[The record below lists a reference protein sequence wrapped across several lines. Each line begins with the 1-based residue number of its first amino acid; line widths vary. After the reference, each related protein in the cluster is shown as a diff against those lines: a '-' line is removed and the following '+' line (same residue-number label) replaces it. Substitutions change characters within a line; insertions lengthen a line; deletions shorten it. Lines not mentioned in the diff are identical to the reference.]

1 MGKRGN
7 IGSIGLCCAQL
18 VVLFLCA
25 AAFAS
30 PNPSMLIDSG
40 IEQLKAVL
48 PENALKS
55 FTEATREDP
64 KDAEA
69 PFFAGVALTR
79 LGRAEEALAQLTR
92 AKELGSTHPDLPF
105 EMGWSLLT
113 LRRWDEAIEQ
123 LKRYETTNPGRGQ
136 TSEFLGRAYL
146 ALGKYPQAD
155 AAFTEALKRDPDLLP
170 TVSVYRALLRERQGA
185 AAAGRDGIS
194 PLFLAAPNSPI
205 GQLIGTQLLPVSGQS
220 AGPWRLSLRT
230 ALGYNSDARGL
241 NFFKP
246 SDPLQKTPEHNSTFV
261 RFGLDTS
268 YDIIT
273 TRTEHLTAGY
283 DLLADS
289 YFRQE
294 TDPDLFDQFAY
305 LEWSFND
312 IRQRTTTTFRI
323 WDNHTFVGED
333 QFRNEIAAQA
343 RFDWRGLPTPFN

>member
-30 PNPSMLIDSG
+30 PNPSMLIDAG
-40 IEQLKAVL
+40 IEQLKAGR

-69 PFFAGVALTR
+69 PFFAGVALNR

-123 LKRYETTNPGRGQ
+123 LKRYEATNPGRGQ

-155 AAFTEALKRDPDLLP
+155 AAFTEALNRDPDLLP
-170 TVSVYRALLRERQGA
+170 TVSVYRALLRERQGVEA
-185 AAAGRDGIS
+185 AARDES
-194 PLFLAAPNSPI
+194 STLFRAAPNSPFR
-205 GQLIGTQLLPVSGQS
+205 QLLRNSFLPGSGHS
-220 AGPWRLSLRT
+220 GGSRRL
-230 ALGYNSDARGL
+230 
-241 NFFKP
+241 
-246 SDPLQKTPEHNSTFV
+246 
-261 RFGLDTS
+261 
-268 YDIIT
+268 
-273 TRTEHLTAGY
+273 
-283 DLLADS
+283 
-289 YFRQE
+289 
-294 TDPDLFDQFAY
+294 
-305 LEWSFND
+305 
-312 IRQRTTTTFRI
+312 
-323 WDNHTFVGED
+323 
-333 QFRNEIAAQA
+333 
-343 RFDWRGLPTPFN
+343 